1 MEERADQARE
11 GLKTQLDTVKD
22 TAVGTLQTF
31 RQGIDSL
38 KTETSTQ
45 LDLLKEKVDVADAL
59 TEKVQTVKNQG
70 LARLDQLHGQVQAR
84 LEAMG

>member
-1 MEERADQARE
+1 
-11 GLKTQLDTVKD
+11 
-22 TAVGTLQTF
+22 
-31 RQGIDSL
+31 
-38 KTETSTQ
+38 
-45 LDLLKEKVDVADAL
+45 VDVADAL